1 MEILT
6 PYNLAA
12 FEQEPAPS
20 LPNSNFEWS
29 FKFLP
34 LEKRNAIFTIY
45 NLLSYIDNI
54 VDIDH
59 FLTINNDKE
68 LLKKKL
74 ERINRWISIIIDVYD
89 DNKNISTYLAPLRFV
104 VKRFSIPQQ
113 YFEFM
118 FNGFRRDLT
127 QNRYETFDDLREYM
141 FEVASVVGLIVIEIL
156 GYRYDSTREYA
167 INLGYALQL
176 TNILRDI
183 KTDKDRGYIYIPLE
197 DLRKFSYSED
207 EIINEEYNDNF
218 IELMH
223 FESQRTKHH
232 FHKARLSL
240 RPDERKSM
248 LAAGIMDEIYF
259 RLLEKIE
266 LNEYNVYKKHIKVSS
281 IHKFMIALKHFLSL
295 KLFVNRIKRIPN

>member
-1 MEILT
+1 MEVLT

-12 FEQEPAPS
+12 YEQEPAPS

-34 LEKRNAIFTIY
+34 PEKRNAIFTIY

-54 VDIDH
+54 VDIDNY
-59 FLTINNDKE
+59 FTVYNNQE
-68 LLKKKL
+68 LLNKKL
-74 ERINRWISIIIDVYD
+74 ERINRWNQIINDIYD
-89 DNKNISTYLAPLRFV
+89 DSKNVSSYLAPLRYV

-127 QNRYETFDDLREYM
+127 QNRYQTFEELKEYM
-141 FEVASVVGLIVIEIL
+141 FEVASVVGLIVIEIF
-156 GYRYDSTREYA
+156 GYRYDTTRQYA
-167 INLGYALQL
+167 INLGFALQL

-183 KTDKDRGYIYIPLE
+183 KTDKDRGYIYLPQE
-197 DLRKFSYSED
+197 DLTKFDYTTED
-207 EIINEEYNDNF
+207 IFNEEYNDNF
-218 IELMH
+218 VELMH
-223 FESQRTKHH
+223 FEAQRAKHY
-232 FHKARLSL
+232 FHQARLLL

-248 LAAGIMDEIYF
+248 FSAGIMDEIYF

-266 LNEYNVYKKHIKVSS
+266 LNEYNVYKKKIKVSS

-295 KLFVNRIKRIPN
+295 KLFVNRIKRLPN

>member
-1 MEILT
+1 MEVLT

-12 FEQEPAPS
+12 YEQEPAPS

-34 LEKRNAIFTIY
+34 PEKRNAIFTIY

-54 VDIDH
+54 VDIDNY
-59 FLTINNDKE
+59 FTVYNNQE
-68 LLKKKL
+68 LLNKKL
-74 ERINRWISIIIDVYD
+74 ERINRWNQIINDIYD
-89 DNKNISTYLAPLRFV
+89 DSKNVSSYLAPLRYV

-127 QNRYETFDDLREYM
+127 QNRYQTFEELKEYM
-141 FEVASVVGLIVIEIL
+141 FEVASVVGLIVIEIF
-156 GYRYDSTREYA
+156 GYRYDTTRQYA
-167 INLGYALQL
+167 INLGFALQL

-183 KTDKDRGYIYIPLE
+183 KTDKDRGYIYLPQE
-197 DLRKFSYSED
+197 DLTKFDYSTED
-207 EIINEEYNDNF
+207 IFNEEYNDNF
-218 IELMH
+218 VELMH
-223 FESQRTKHH
+223 FEAQRAKHY
-232 FHKARLSL
+232 FHQARLLL

-248 LAAGIMDEIYF
+248 FSAGIMDEIYF

-266 LNEYNVYKKHIKVSS
+266 LNEYNVYKKKIKVSS

-295 KLFVNRIKRIPN
+295 KLFVNRIKRLPN

>member
-29 FKFLP
+29 FKLLP
-34 LEKRNAIFTIY
+34 IEKRNAIFTIY

-59 FLTINNDKE
+59 FFTVYNDEE
-68 LLKKKL
+68 LLKKKQ
-74 ERINRWISIIIDVYD
+74 ERINRWNSIIIDVYD
-89 DNKNISTYLAPLRFV
+89 DSKNISTYLAPLRYV
-104 VKRFSIPQQ
+104 VKRFSIPHQ

-127 QNRYETFDDLREYM
+127 QNRYETFEDLKEYM

-156 GYRYDSTREYA
+156 GYRYDTTREYA

-176 TNILRDI
+176 TNILRDV
-183 KTDKDRGYIYIPLE
+183 KTDKDRGYIYLPLK
-197 DLRKFSYSED
+197 DIRQHGYSED
-207 EIINEEYNDNF
+207 EILHEEYNDNF
-218 IELMH
+218 VELMQ
-223 FESQRTKHH
+223 FESQRAKHY
-232 FHKARLSL
+232 FHQARLLL

-266 LNEYNVYKKHIKVSS
+266 LNEYNVLKKYIKVSS
-281 IHKFMIALKHFLSL
+281 VHKFMIALKHFLSL

>member
-12 FEQEPAPS
+12 YEKEPVPS

-45 NLLSYIDNI
+45 NLLSYIDHI

-59 FLTINNDKE
+59 FFAVYNNHE

-74 ERINRWISIIIDVYD
+74 ERINRWNSIISEVYD
-89 DNKNISTYLAPLRFV
+89 DTKNISTYLTPLRYV

-113 YFEFM
+113 YFEYL

-127 QNRYETFDDLREYM
+127 QNRYETMDDLKEYM
-141 FEVASVVGLIVIEIL
+141 FEVASAVGLIVIEIL

-176 TNILRDI
+176 TNILRDV
-183 KTDKDRGYIYIPLE
+183 KSDKDRGYIYLPLE
-197 DLRKFSYSED
+197 DLDKFNYTID
-207 EIINEEYNDNF
+207 EVFSEEYNENF
-218 IELMH
+218 VELMNY
-223 FESQRTKHH
+223 EAQMAKQY
-232 FHKARLSL
+232 FHKARLLL
-240 RPDERKSM
+240 RSDERKSM

>member
-1 MEILT
+1 MEVLT

-12 FEQEPAPS
+12 YEQEPAPS

-34 LEKRNAIFTIY
+34 PEKRNAIFTIY

-54 VDIDH
+54 VDIDNY
-59 FLTINNDKE
+59 FTVYNNQE
-68 LLKKKL
+68 LLNKKL
-74 ERINRWISIIIDVYD
+74 ERINRWNQIINDIYD
-89 DNKNISTYLAPLRFV
+89 DSKNVSSYLAPLRYV

-127 QNRYETFDDLREYM
+127 QNRYQTFEELKEYM
-141 FEVASVVGLIVIEIL
+141 FEVASVVGLIVIEIF
-156 GYRYDSTREYA
+156 GYRYDTTRQYA
-167 INLGYALQL
+167 INLGFALQL

-183 KTDKDRGYIYIPLE
+183 KTDKDRGYIYLPQE
-197 DLRKFSYSED
+197 DLTKFDYTTED
-207 EIINEEYNDNF
+207 IFNEEYNDNF
-218 IELMH
+218 VELMH
-223 FESQRTKHH
+223 FEAQRAKHY
-232 FHKARLSL
+232 FHQARLLL

-248 LAAGIMDEIYF
+248 FSAGIMDEIYF

-266 LNEYNVYKKHIKVSS
+266 LNEYNVYKKKIKDRKSV
-281 IHKFMIALKHFLSL
+281 
-295 KLFVNRIKRIPN
+295 V

>member
-1 MEILT
+1 MEVLT

-12 FEQEPAPS
+12 YEQEPAPS

-34 LEKRNAIFTIY
+34 PEKRNEIFTIY

-54 VDIDH
+54 VDIDNY
-59 FLTINNDKE
+59 FTVYNNQE
-68 LLKKKL
+68 LLNKKL
-74 ERINRWISIIIDVYD
+74 ERINRWNQIINDIYD
-89 DNKNISTYLAPLRFV
+89 DSKNVSSYLAPLRYV

-127 QNRYETFDDLREYM
+127 QNRYQTFEELKEYM
-141 FEVASVVGLIVIEIL
+141 FEVASVVGLIVIEIF
-156 GYRYDSTREYA
+156 GYRYDTTRQYA
-167 INLGYALQL
+167 INLGFALQL

-183 KTDKDRGYIYIPLE
+183 KTDKDRGYIYLPQE
-197 DLRKFSYSED
+197 DLTKFDYTTED
-207 EIINEEYNDNF
+207 IFNEEYNDNF
-218 IELMH
+218 VELMH
-223 FESQRTKHH
+223 FEAQRAKHY
-232 FHKARLSL
+232 FHQARLLL

-248 LAAGIMDEIYF
+248 FSAGIMDEIYF

-266 LNEYNVYKKHIKVSS
+266 LNEYNVYKKKIKVSS

-295 KLFVNRIKRIPN
+295 KLFVNRIKRLPN

>member
-12 FEQEPAPS
+12 YEQEPAPS

-34 LEKRNAIFTIY
+34 PEKRNAIFTIY

-54 VDIDH
+54 VDIDN
-59 FLTINNDKE
+59 FFTVYNNQE
-68 LLKKKL
+68 LLGRKL
-74 ERINRWISIIIDVYD
+74 ERINRWNEIINDIYD
-89 DNKNISTYLAPLRFV
+89 DTKNISSYLAPLRYV
-104 VKRFSIPQQ
+104 VKRFAIPQQ
-113 YFEFM
+113 YFQFM

-127 QNRYETFDDLREYM
+127 QNRYETFDELKEYM
-141 FEVASVVGLIVIEIL
+141 FEVASVVGLIVIEIF
-156 GYRYDSTREYA
+156 GYRYDATRQYA
-167 INLGYALQL
+167 INLGYALQM

-183 KTDKDRGYIYIPLE
+183 KTDKDRGYIYLPQE
-197 DLRKFSYSED
+197 DLAKFDYTSED
-207 EIINEEYNDNF
+207 VFNEEYNDNF

-223 FESQRTKHH
+223 FETQRAKHY
-232 FHKARLSL
+232 FHKARLLL

-248 LAAGIMDEIYF
+248 LSAGIMDEIYF

-266 LNEYNVYKKHIKVSS
+266 LNEYNVYKKKIKVSS

-295 KLFVNRIKRIPN
+295 KLFVNRIKRLPN

>member
-1 MEILT
+1 MEVLT

-12 FEQEPAPS
+12 YEQEPAPS

-34 LEKRNAIFTIY
+34 PEKRNAIFTIY

-54 VDIDH
+54 VDIDNY
-59 FLTINNDKE
+59 FTVYNNQE
-68 LLKKKL
+68 LLNKKL
-74 ERINRWISIIIDVYD
+74 ERINRWNQIINDIYD
-89 DNKNISTYLAPLRFV
+89 DSKNVSSYLAPLRYV

-127 QNRYETFDDLREYM
+127 QNRYQTFEELKEYM
-141 FEVASVVGLIVIEIL
+141 FEVASVVGLIVIEIF
-156 GYRYDSTREYA
+156 GYRFDTTRQYA
-167 INLGYALQL
+167 INLGFALQL

-183 KTDKDRGYIYIPLE
+183 KTDKDRGYIYLPQE
-197 DLRKFSYSED
+197 DLTKFDYTTED
-207 EIINEEYNDNF
+207 IFNEEYNDNF
-218 IELMH
+218 VELMH
-223 FESQRTKHH
+223 FEAQRAKHY
-232 FHKARLSL
+232 FHQARLLL

-248 LAAGIMDEIYF
+248 FSAGIMDEIYF

-266 LNEYNVYKKHIKVSS
+266 LNEYNVYKKKIKVSS

-295 KLFVNRIKRIPN
+295 KLFVNRIKRLPN